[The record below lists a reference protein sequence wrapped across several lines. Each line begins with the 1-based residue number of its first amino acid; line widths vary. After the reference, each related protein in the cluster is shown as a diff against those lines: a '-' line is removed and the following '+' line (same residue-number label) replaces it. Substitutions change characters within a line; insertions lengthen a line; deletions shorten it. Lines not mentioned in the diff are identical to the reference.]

1 MYPGIDAQAG
11 NVPGGP
17 PTRLFDVVL
26 RGYDRHQT
34 DQHIEQ
40 LEDQAR
46 QYRGQAQAL
55 ERERPADAGLRPG
68 IKQLLRLAGEQA
80 TEILGEARAAA
91 DELQAVAKAAAA

>member
-40 LEDQAR
+40 LER
-46 QYRGQAQAL
+46 YI
-55 ERERPADAGLRPG
+55 AG
-68 IKQLLRLAGEQA
+68 
-80 TEILGEARAAA
+80 
-91 DELQAVAKAAAA
+91 